1 MIRFLSHNIKIL
13 FLSTIWLLTACG
25 STAQTV
31 SSPNSGNVI
40 VIDATGSAVAPVDQ
54 IFFNI
59 TINLF
64 NEQAEQAFE
73 DHKNRER
80 YLTDLLLDQNFNKE
94 DINANPIS
102 ISPRR
107 YSNERGYETNQSI
120 SIKLD
125 DILEF
130 ERMQIEFIKNGF
142 DNFSGRFGSSQSESA
157 KHEAL
162 KNAID
167 EAKNSA
173 ATLANAANRT
183 VGKIINIEYSS
194 TSRPIFREASN
205 LVMSAAPA
213 DGGMMQFQTTLEV
226 TQNVRVT
233 FELVN

>member
-1 MIRFLSHNIKIL
+1 MSQIIKIL
-13 FLSTIWLLTACG
+13 LLSTLGLLTACG

-31 SSPNSGNVI
+31 NTSNSGNVI
-40 VIDATGSAVAPVDQ
+40 VIDATGAAVAPVDQ

-59 TINLF
+59 TISLF

-73 DHKNRER
+73 DHKIRER
-80 YLTDLLLDQNFNKE
+80 YLTDLLVKQNFDEK

-107 YSNERGYETNQSI
+107 YSNDRGYETNQSI

-125 DILEF
+125 DIVKF
-130 ERMQIEFIKNGF
+130 EQMQIEFIKNGF
-142 DNFSGRFGSSQSESA
+142 DNFSGHFGSTQSESA
-157 KHEAL
+157 KQEAL
-162 KNAID
+162 KNAIR
-167 EAKNSA
+167 EARKSA
-173 ATLANAANRT
+173 ATLASAANRS
-183 VGKIINIEYSS
+183 VGKITNIEYSS
-194 TSRPIFREASN
+194 NSRPIYREASN
-205 LVMSAAPA
+205 LVLSASPA